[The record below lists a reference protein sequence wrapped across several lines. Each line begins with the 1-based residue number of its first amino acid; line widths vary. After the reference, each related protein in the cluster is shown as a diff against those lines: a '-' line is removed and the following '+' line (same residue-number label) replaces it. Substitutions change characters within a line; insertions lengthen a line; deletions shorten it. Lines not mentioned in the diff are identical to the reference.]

1 MYIYATYIYYIYIY
15 ICIILYIYIYNIIYI
30 YILTVGCMHNRNV
43 VLGYLIYAS
52 TTSLV

>member
-15 ICIILYIYIYNIIYI
+15 MYNIIYIYIILYI